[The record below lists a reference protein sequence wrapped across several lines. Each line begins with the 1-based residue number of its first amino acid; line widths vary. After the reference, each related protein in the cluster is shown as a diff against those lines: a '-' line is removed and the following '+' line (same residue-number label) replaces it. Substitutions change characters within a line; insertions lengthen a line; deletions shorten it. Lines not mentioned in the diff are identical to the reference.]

1 MAKMLYQDARIL
13 KKEVQM
19 IKKLLIIT
27 LLFIAP
33 SVFADT
39 GYVSPENYAV
49 NEADLTDYWSVPKS
63 EPLNITS
70 ETKPAKIKYKKEK
83 PEKYKKPYEERL
95 MYKVAKWW
103 TDQRYKREEPHH
115 GEKHEIK
122 VNSTYRQEQMKKLQS
137 SESKIE
143 TDNTSVKNNK
153 KQKKNKKSKK
163 NKKNN

>member
-1 MAKMLYQDARIL
+1 
-13 KKEVQM
+13 M

-70 ETKPAKIKYKKEK
+70 ETKPAKIKPAKYTKEK

-95 MYKVAKWW
+95 MYKMAKWW

-122 VNSTYRQEQMKKLQS
+122 VNSTYRQEQMKKLAEDGTNMILTFPDNAWFTEVA
-137 SESKIE
+137 SEV
-143 TDNTSVKNNK
+143 VKK
-153 KQKKNKKSKK
+153 ARGL
-163 NKKNN
+163 